1 MAGSRSNPGQ
11 TVTRA
16 RGRFGTTSFGSRR
29 RLCPA
34 YLSPAFSFWRVSS
47 YLMTRLSPF
56 LPAHETPK
64 SQASRRNLPT
74 STAKSRPIQDVGTVQ
89 PYRQP
94 IPVPQTECDKQSNGF
109 HGQTPTAKSA
119 QKTSRLVRDSRRN
132 NGPHGRFALRHRQ
145 SRRRHR
151 RRMRPGVDDHAP
163 ARFHC
168 GLTRKVR

>member
-56 LPAHETPK
+56 FRHVHVAVPCPAMTFVQLAENWRPFSRT
-64 SQASRRNLPT
+64 SASPATQFLNLTGPGI
-74 STAKSRPIQDVGTVQ
+74 SFRGN
-89 PYRQP
+89 R
-94 IPVPQTECDKQSNGF
+94 
-109 HGQTPTAKSA
+109 SA
-119 QKTSRLVRDSRRN
+119 
-132 NGPHGRFALRHRQ
+132 RFA
-145 SRRRHR
+145 
-151 RRMRPGVDDHAP
+151 A
-163 ARFHC
+163 
-168 GLTRKVR
+168 